1 MRIPDR
7 LALGLAALMSLV
19 ASVSEGQAQ
28 TPSRLVVYCGVQ
40 EEWCRGMSSAFEK
53 ETGISVAMTRK
64 SAGETL
70 AQLKAEASNPRAD
83 VWWGGTGDPHE
94 QAAFEGLTTEYA
106 SPHLAELH
114 DWAQRPWR
122 DTKGRTV
129 GIYAGVLGFGYN
141 ARLLKAK
148 GLKEPTCWSDLAD
161 PRFVDEVQMADPN
174 ASGTAYTLLATIVQL
189 MGDDKGFTYLKALA
203 KNVNQFTKAG
213 AAPAHAVSIG
223 ETTIGITFLQDMI
236 YETLTNP
243 DVKAVIPCEGTGFE
257 IGSMSI
263 VKGARNRAA
272 AERFYD
278 WALTPA
284 AQAIGP
290 SLNQFQTPANAATP
304 QAEKGIDF
312 SKAKLIS
319 YDFAKYGSGETRKA
333 LLARWDKDVRGTAR

>member
-1 MRIPDR
+1 MVGRRVWIAGCSAMFWATSM
-7 LALGLAALMSLV
+7 LAPAR
-19 ASVSEGQAQ
+19 AQ
-28 TPSRLVVYCGVQ
+28 ERLVLYCGVQ
-40 EEWCRGMSSAFEK
+40 EEWCRAMSAGFTK

-70 AQLKAEASNPRAD
+70 AQIKAEASNPRAD
-83 VWWGGTGDPHE
+83 MWWGGTGDPHE
-94 QAAFEGLTTEYA
+94 QAASEGLTTEYG
-106 SPHLAELH
+106 SWHLAELH

-141 ARLLKAK
+141 VKLLQSK
-148 GLKEPTCWSDLAD
+148 GLPEPKCWADLAD

-189 MGDDKGFTYLKALA
+189 MGDEKGFGYLKALA

-223 ETTIGITFLQDMI
+223 ETTVGVTFLQDMI

-243 DVKAVIPCEGTGFE
+243 DVKAVLPCEGTGFE

-263 VKGARNRAA
+263 VKGARNLASA
-272 AERFYD
+272 QRFYD

-290 SLNQFQTPANAATP
+290 ALNQFQTPANRATP

-333 LLARWDKDVRGTAR
+333 LLGRWDREVRSASR